1 MAFTSSISRLM
12 EISEISRLMESIEGI
27 DVDHDDF

>member
-27 DVDHDDF
+27 DVDYDDF